1 MASTEQRELDLIDK
15 VNLRILNVAN
25 DGPKLT
31 ALLKV
36 YLPPLLLK
44 AGSEHAAVRNKVVL
58 VAGRLKT
65 FIASPDVILPVA
77 SLLDQYIKN
86 PDAPVIRQLDIGFI
100 KHSFERIS
108 PTERRELVPV
118 LVKGIG
124 TDKGVMGPMGP
135 TVAARFNLFL
145 HTLKDI
151 ELPPRG
157 SKEDEAFRATL
168 NFDDPVDANF
178 TAKWLGK
185 LLLLTL
191 PAPGRVGS
199 IAPGLNDSDTGFLF
213 CWNLDETWVNPGSL
227 DLATTR
233 IHAVKF
239 LESGAFTDDERFLPS
254 IYAASH
260 TDYRINRVGEAML
273 KRNKASLEDED
284 RVQHLFAAHAA
295 LPAPYRIRILGLLCK
310 SNKATSPQFTEQM
323 RALVERD
330 IGTGQGA
337 AAGTD
342 APANGLELTKLHR
355 ALFEFVNWVAR
366 MGPSHG
372 AFPIGPTLIRMLME
386 FITVEQGWPKPK
398 VEKRSTNPRDDQNLR
413 ARAYETIGVLAK
425 GSSAEPQLLP
435 KELMD
440 IVIFL
445 FESLSH
451 DPTPDVVVSI
461 EGALS
466 SMSTVYKSDGGDR
479 DESLRSLILGHMTL
493 SQNDTDVFRTAR
505 HTATKWANLCLPFS
519 DTIARWVDVLAIAG
533 RKDERTE
540 VVEEGQ
546 KGLDPWTYR
555 VNEEHITTNL
565 PDWRQLVRTFF
576 KSLIS
581 SGYGTTLNAPEALRN
596 FTGLAP
602 AAFPTAIAY
611 CKRMLFLTALKDE
624 FKVEPG
630 WERQLETLVAGDKET
645 RETIRRYLAG
655 LDGTDLTDL
664 LGAAFEGIQEDKST
678 TEECTRSFVE
688 IASLCPRD
696 VLAPLAV
703 NGLGSLLDVL
713 KSNKKEVRQLAA
725 RALGILG
732 AHPAVPVEMFNAANY
747 VLLQRCLTWKTAVG
761 AEMNATEGAFLA
773 LGYLWSRATY
783 YPHAVVA
790 GTQTV
795 GSGPPPLK
803 RRKTDAVQ
811 KLDDKTALKLRE
823 LLEAAGAKDAPDTT
837 KIQPREWL
845 PPVEE
850 LGATGAQGT
859 FQNTI
864 FDTLAQ
870 LWTASILPEEASI
883 TSYVD
888 VLVPQAKKGNERAIT
903 ALGRLAIGLKDDDAV
918 LDLILTKLYELH
930 ELKQAEVHFSIG
942 EAITAAVARWDSDI
956 VQLSVDVATSTQ
968 TYRVGGRCEKIQEVL
983 NKILTDCK
991 GTKPSLLKA
1000 SGIWLFCII
1009 QHCSHLP
1016 HIQARLREC
1025 QVAFMRLLSARD
1037 ELVQETASRGL
1048 SLVYEK
1054 GDPELKDALVKDL
1067 VGAFTGASATQLKVE
1082 EETELFEAG
1091 ALPTGEGKSVTSY
1104 KDIVNLANEV
1114 GDQTLVYKFMSLAS
1128 NAATWSTRSAFGR
1141 FGLSNILS
1149 ESEVDPKLYPK
1160 LFRYRFDPNPNVQRS
1175 MNDIWKAL
1183 VKDSNAD
1190 LETHFDAIM
1199 EDLLKSIHGKE
1210 WRVRQA
1216 SCTAIS
1222 DLIGGRPFQ
1231 QYEKYYAE
1239 IWTKALKVL
1248 DDVKATVREQAMKLC
1263 MGMANTLTR
1272 QLEEGGVSASAKDMM
1287 SSTLPFLLSD
1297 NGIES
1302 SVEEVKGFAI
1312 STVITIT
1319 KTGGKALAPYIATII
1334 THMLGLL
1341 STIEPEA
1348 VNYYYQRFKED
1359 DRGKIDKIRSQMVN
1373 QSPIFQ
1379 AIENC
1384 LRNVDSSVM
1393 PALATGLEDT
1403 IKSAIGMPTKVGCG
1417 RVLGTLATRH
1427 TTDFQPYASR
1437 FLQLMEK
1444 HALDKNDEVSTGY
1457 ARAAAYIMRHAPAPA
1472 REHFVGR
1479 FTTLYFTAEDEAR
1492 REKVAA
1498 VVAALSKISPDHFTA
1513 LEASLL
1519 PLSYLGMHD
1528 TDTFVAKAFR
1538 EVWETH
1544 AGSSRTVTRF
1554 VPEVVALVERALE
1567 APMWSLKHA
1576 GALTAGSA
1584 VGAVA
1589 AQGGL
1594 TGGSVNVKQMGE
1606 LWGVFEK
1613 SLALKTFE
1621 GKEKLLDAL
1630 VDVHTHA
1637 KPFWSADEKIA
1648 AGLRKIVL
1656 REAKRNNEEYR
1667 VHAFACLW
1675 KCAAARD
1682 DLQGVGLWEDVVA
1695 IVKPTLEE
1703 YGDEDRM
1710 DVDGEGNKGE
1720 DGGKKRRERELL
1732 VYKTVL
1738 NAVEAVGRGYN
1749 RAQLRREPVAVL
1761 RAVLDVLDGCGLR
1774 SRRFDGVR
1782 REVWYGCVEDV
1793 MLEAAKTTTT
1803 QVKEDNESKDGAE
1816 EVSRSYF
1823 ATLDVD
1829 KPDEGV
1835 ETQRLGRAKACLAL
1849 VKAVNGGVFGGK
1861 IEDVKGEMK
1870 RVVEVAKEGERSA
1883 DVRKVMEEV
1892 LGEL

>member
-44 AGSEHAAVRNKVVL
+44 AGSEHASVREKVVL

-77 SLLDQYIKN
+77 ALLDQYINN
-86 PDAPVIRQLDIGFI
+86 PNAPVMRQLDVGFI

-108 PTERRELVPV
+108 PKERRELVPV
-118 LVKGIG
+118 ILKGIG
-124 TDKGVMGPMGP
+124 TDKGIMGPLGP

-157 SKEDEAFRATL
+157 SKEDEAFRAEL
-168 NFDDPVDANF
+168 SFDDPCDADF
-178 TAKWLGK
+178 MAKWLGRLF
-185 LLLLTL
+185 LLIL
-191 PAPGRVGS
+191 PGAGRLGL
-199 IAPGLNDSDTGFLF
+199 IPPGLDELATGFLF
-213 CWNLDETWVNPGSL
+213 SFNVDETWVNPGGL

-233 IHAVKF
+233 ILAVKF
-239 LESGAFTDDERFLPS
+239 LESGAFNDDERFLPAVF
-254 IYAASH
+254 AASH
-260 TDYRINRVGEAML
+260 TDYRVNRVGEAML
-273 KRNKASLEDED
+273 KRNKASLEDEG
-284 RVQHLFAAHAA
+284 RVKQLFAAHAS
-295 LPAPYRIRILGLLCK
+295 LPAPYRIRVLGLLCK
-310 SNKATSPQFTEQM
+310 STVATSSQFTEDI
-323 RALVERD
+323 RALVQRD
-330 IGTGQGA
+330 IGSGQGA
-337 AAGTD
+337 AGGTD
-342 APANGLELTKLHR
+342 APTDGLQLTKLHR

-366 MGPSHG
+366 IGPSRG
-372 AFPIGPTLIRMLME
+372 AFPIGPTLIKMLMG
-386 FITVEQGWPKPK
+386 FITEEQGWPKPK
-398 VEKRSTNPRDDQNLR
+398 PEKRSTNPRDDHNLR

-425 GSSAEPQLLP
+425 GSLVEPRVLP
-435 KELMD
+435 KVLMD
-440 IVIFL
+440 IVVFL
-445 FESLSH
+445 FKSLSH
-451 DPTPDVVVSI
+451 DPTPDVVVNI

-466 SMSTVYKSDGGDR
+466 SMSTVYKSDGGER
-479 DESLRSLILGHMTL
+479 DEALRTLILEHMAL

-505 HTATKWANLCLPFS
+505 HAATKWANACLPFS
-519 DTIARWVDVLAIAG
+519 DTVARWVDVLAIAG

-540 VVEEGQ
+540 VVEEGH

-555 VNEEHITTNL
+555 VNEERINSSL
-565 PDWRQLVRTFF
+565 PDWQQLVRRFF

-581 SGYGTTLNAPEALRN
+581 GGLGTTLNAPEALRN

-602 AAFPTAIAY
+602 AAFPTAVTY

-630 WERQLETLVAGDKET
+630 WERQLETLVASDKQT
-645 RETIRRYLAG
+645 RGTIRRYLAS
-655 LDGTDLTDL
+655 LDGTDLKDL
-664 LGAAFEGIQEDKST
+664 LDAAFEGVQEDKST
-678 TEECTRSFVE
+678 TEECARTFVE

-696 VLAPLAV
+696 VLASLAV
-703 NGLGSLLDVL
+703 SGVGRLLDVL

-732 AHPAVPVEMFNAANY
+732 AHPAVPLEMFNAANY
-747 VLLQRCLTWKTAVG
+747 ALLQRCQTWKTAVG
-761 AEMNATEGAFLA
+761 AEMNAAEGGFLA

-783 YPHAVVA
+783 YPHAVV
-790 GTQTV
+790 GGEQTV
-795 GSGPPPLK
+795 SSGVSPPPLK
-803 RRKTDAVQ
+803 RRKTDAAQ
-811 KLDDKTALKLRE
+811 ELDDDTALKLRD
-823 LLEAAGAKDAPDTT
+823 LVEAIGVKEAPDMS
-837 KIQPREWL
+837 KIRPREWL
-845 PPVEE
+845 IPVEE
-850 LGATGAQGT
+850 LGAAGAQGT
-859 FQNTI
+859 LQGTI

-883 TSYVD
+883 TPYID
-888 VLVPQAKKGNERAIT
+888 VLVPQAKKGNERAIA
-903 ALGRLAIGLKDDDAV
+903 ALGRLAIGLKDDDSA
-918 LDLILTKLYELH
+918 LDTILTKLYALH
-930 ELKQAEVHFSIG
+930 ELKQAEVHFAIG
-942 EAITAAVARWDSDI
+942 EAITAAIARWDSDI
-956 VQLSVDVATSTQ
+956 VQLTVDVATSTDD
-968 TYRVGGRCEKIQEVL
+968 YRVGGRAEKIQEVL

-991 GTKPSLLKA
+991 ATKPSLLKA

-1016 HIQARLREC
+1016 QIQARLREC

-1048 SLVYEK
+1048 ALVYEK

-1082 EETELFEAG
+1082 EETELFEQG

-1183 VKDSNAD
+1183 VKDSNGVI
-1190 LETHFDAIM
+1190 ETHFDAIM
-1199 EDLLKSIHGKE
+1199 EDLLKSVHGKE

-1216 SCTAIS
+1216 SCTAIA

-1319 KTGGKALAPYIATII
+1319 KTGGKSLAPYIATII

-1384 LRNVDSSVM
+1384 LRNVDASVM

-1444 HALDKNDEVSTGY
+1444 HALDKNDEVSNGY
-1457 ARAAAYIMRHAPAPA
+1457 ARAAAYIMRHAPAAA
-1472 REHFVGR
+1472 RERFVAR
-1479 FTTLYFTAEDEAR
+1479 FTALYFAAEDEAR

-1528 TDTFVAKAFR
+1528 TDSFVAKAFR

-1544 AGSSRTVTRF
+1544 AGSARTVTRF
-1554 VPEVVALVERALE
+1554 MPEVVALVERALE

-1594 TGGSVNVKQMGE
+1594 AGGSVNTRQMGE

-1613 SLALKTFE
+1613 ALALKTFE
-1621 GKEKLLDAL
+1621 GKEKLLEAL

-1637 KPFWSADEKIA
+1637 KAFWTGDEKIA

-1682 DLQGVGLWEDVVA
+1682 DLEGGGMWEDVVG

-1703 YGDEDRM
+1703 YGDEGRM
-1710 DVDGEGNKGE
+1710 DVDSEGKGE
-1720 DGGKKRRERELL
+1720 DGGKKRREKELL
-1732 VYKTVL
+1732 TYKTVL
-1738 NAVEAVGRGYN
+1738 NAIEAVGRGYN
-1749 RAQLRREPVAVL
+1749 RAQLRQEPVRVL
-1761 RAVLDVLDGCGLR
+1761 RGVLDVLGGWLR
-1774 SRRFDGVR
+1774 GRRFDGVR
-1782 REVWYGCVEDV
+1782 REVWYGCVEDA
-1793 MLEAAKTTTT
+1793 MLEAAKTPK
-1803 QVKEDNESKDGAE
+1803 VGDKSGGAD
-1816 EVSRSYF
+1816 VARAYF
-1823 ATLDVD
+1823 GTLDAD

-1835 ETQRLGRAKACLAL
+1835 ETQRLQRAKACLAL
-1849 VKAVNGGVFGGK
+1849 VQAVGGGVFGG
-1861 IEDVKGEMK
+1861 EMEGVKGEM
-1870 RVVEVAKEGERSA
+1870 RRLIETAKEGERSV
-1883 DVRKVMEEV
+1883 DVRKIVEEV
-1892 LGEL
+1892 LSEL